1 MADLNS
7 GAKAY
12 GDALFML
19 AEELSET
26 EEIKRHADIVC
37 ATIEANPSYTSLLD
51 SPAISRE
58 ERLALIDGSFGSLN
72 KNLVN
77 LVKIL
82 AEKRLTHLLTRVL
95 ECFLAEYD
103 RSRGIERVSV
113 ISAVPMT
120 AEQIARLRAKLE
132 AITGKQI
139 IVNNTCDPS
148 LLGGMKLRYQGIQL
162 DGTVKTKL
170 DGFAKRL
177 SELVI

>member
-1 MADLNS
+1 MTDVIS
-7 GAKAY
+7 GMKAY
-12 GDALFML
+12 GEALFSL
-19 AEELSET
+19 TEELGTT
-26 EEIKRHADIVC
+26 ERVLDDVRTLSKV
-37 ATIEANPSYTSLLD
+37 IEKSPEYLGMLD
-51 SPAISRE
+51 SPALTRE
-58 ERLALIDGSFGSLN
+58 ERLGLIDGSLGSLN

-82 AEKRLTHLLTRVL
+82 AEKRLAHLLVKVL
-95 ECFLAEYD
+95 EYFRSEYD

-120 AEQIARLRAKLE
+120 AEQVARLRAKLE